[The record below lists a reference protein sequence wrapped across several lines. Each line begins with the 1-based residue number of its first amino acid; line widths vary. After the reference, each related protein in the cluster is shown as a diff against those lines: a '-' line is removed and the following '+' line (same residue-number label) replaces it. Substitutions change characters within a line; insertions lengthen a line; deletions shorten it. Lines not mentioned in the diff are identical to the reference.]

1 MFDESVSHG
10 MPSQSPESKLHSGLF
25 NACRRPRR
33 PERVSDSRR
42 QGTPGCSAG
51 GLGDGLPGSQPAAR
65 GEAVVRMVKR
75 LATVTTKMTNTTRG
89 AARTTVLVALLA
101 RVIIIMDVSPGF
113 GLGVGKGI
121 L

>member
-1 MFDESVSHG
+1 M
-10 MPSQSPESKLHSGLF
+10 L
-25 NACRRPRR
+25 
-33 PERVSDSRR
+33 
-42 QGTPGCSAG
+42 SAG

-101 RVIIIMDVSPGF
+101 RVIIIMDESPGF